1 MSHSEFDDAYD
12 DSQAEMER
20 IESAMLETPISELM
34 HHNPFMVDADA
45 SVLSAVQAMNEHRV
59 GCVLVQ
65 KAGKLV
71 GIFTE
76 RDVLRRVVFQDGN
89 RSWKVDAVMT
99 PHPETLPPT
108 ASVAFALNKISV
120 DGYRHLPIVNKEGKA
135 IGIVSVK
142 GIVHFLADFFPR
154 DILNLPHDPH
164 SVIPKTTDGG

>member
-12 DSQAEMER
+12 DTSAEMER
-20 IESAMLETPISELM
+20 IETAMLETPISELM
-34 HHNPFMVDADA
+34 HHNPFMVDAEDT
-45 SVLSAVQAMNEHRV
+45 VLSAVQEMNKHRV

-76 RDVLRRVVFQDGN
+76 RDVLRRVAFQEGN
-89 RSWKVDAVMT
+89 RTWKVDAVMT
-99 PHPETLPPT
+99 PKPETLPPT
-108 ASVAFALNKISV
+108 ASVALALNKISV
-120 DGYRHLPIVNKEGKA
+120 DGYRHLPIVDKTGKA

-154 DILNLPHDPH
+154 DVLNVPHDAH
-164 SVIPKTTDGG
+164 NMIPKSTDGG

>member
-1 MSHSEFDDAYD
+1 MSRSEFDDAYED
-12 DSQAEMER
+12 EHDEIER
-20 IESAMLETPISELM
+20 IETAMLETPISELM
-34 HHNPFMVDADA
+34 HHNPYMVEADTN
-45 SVLSAVQAMNEHRV
+45 VVSAVKVMNDHGV

-76 RDVLRRVVFQDGN
+76 RDVLRRVAFQDGN
-89 RSWKVDAVMT
+89 RAWIVEAVMT
-99 PHPETLPPT
+99 PRPESLPPS

-142 GIVHFLADFFPR
+142 GIVKFLADFFPKHV
-154 DILNLPHDPH
+154 LNVPHDAH
-164 SVIPKTTDGG
+164 SVIPKTAEGG